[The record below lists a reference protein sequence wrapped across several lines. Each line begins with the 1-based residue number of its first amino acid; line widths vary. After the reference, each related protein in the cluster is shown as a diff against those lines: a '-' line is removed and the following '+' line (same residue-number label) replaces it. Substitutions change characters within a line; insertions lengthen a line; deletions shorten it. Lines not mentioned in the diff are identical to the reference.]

1 MLRKNWVEMRKS
13 SNGSCLICLM
23 KSCKNLK
30 EIWKMPLMVSGT
42 RSKTLKLTK
51 FSLYTKNLWYLL
63 TLKRRSL
70 TSDFRN
76 PSELRSNSKHRLE
89 FLRHA
94 TMKEEQ
100 SYNRLKVLLKSF
112 DSKLDFINVKCYIKL
127 IGNWRNDGELRC
139 SSE

>member
-1 MLRKNWVEMRKS
+1 
-13 SNGSCLICLM
+13 
-23 KSCKNLK
+23 
-30 EIWKMPLMVSGT
+30 MPSMDSGT
-42 RSKTLKLTK
+42 RSKTLQSDQVFT
-51 FSLYTKNLWYLL
+51 FYKNLLYHL

-100 SYNRLKVLLKSF
+100 SYNRLKVILKNF
-112 DSKLDFINVKCYIKL
+112 
-127 IGNWRNDGELRC
+127 G
-139 SSE
+139 